1 MKILKTKF
9 KDLKV
14 IISENFPD
22 ERGEFRELFQKR
34 LLNTKKEFKFTCYSR
49 SKKNVLRGLH
59 LQKPNGQG
67 KYISVIRG
75 KILDV
80 AVDLRKKSKLY
91 KKHFKIILSSK
102 NCKSLYI
109 PDGYA
114 HGFICLE
121 KDNLIVY
128 HLDNYRSKKN
138 EIGIKWN
145 DKTLKINWGV
155 KKPVL
160 SKNDEN
166 KNISFLDFEKM
177 YN

>member
-1 MKILKTKF
+1 MEIFKTNF
-9 KDLKV
+9 KGLKV
-14 IISENFPD
+14 INSEKFPD
-22 ERGEFRELFQKR
+22 RRGEFRELFQKKI
-34 LLNTKKEFKFTCYSR
+34 LQEQNEFKFTCYSK

-67 KYISVIRG
+67 KYITVIKG

-80 AVDLRKKSKLY
+80 AVDLRKKSKTY
-91 KKHFKIILSSK
+91 KKHFKIILSAK

-109 PDGYA
+109 PDGFA
-114 HGFICLE
+114 HGFSCLDKE
-121 KDNLIVY
+121 NLIVY

-145 DKTLKINWGV
+145 DKTLKINWGI
-155 KKPVL
+155 KKPFL
-160 SKNDEN
+160 SKNDSN
-166 KNISFLDFEKM
+166 KNISFLDFEKK